1 MPHFNGTGPREFGLR
16 SGRGMGRC
24 GGGRA
29 YGNGPGNRCGFG
41 GGRGFGFG
49 RGQGFGRG
57 PGAGFGWASV
67 GYGEEGDASM
77 RAALESR
84 RDFLRAEL
92 ARTDAL
98 LAKDEPNTNPQGAGK
113 DAE

>member
-1 MPHFNGTGPREFGLR
+1 MPNLNGTGPRGCGQMT
-16 SGRGMGRC
+16 GRGMGPC
-24 GGGRA
+24 GSGKA
-29 YGNGPGNRCGFG
+29 YGNGPGNGRGFG
-41 GGRGFGFG
+41 GGRGFG

-67 GYGEEGDASM
+67 GYGEDGTASM

-84 RDFLRAEL
+84 RDYLRAEL

-98 LAKDEPNTNPQGAGK
+98 LAKEEPNTNPQGAGK